1 VSRATGL
8 VDRLE
13 RPWVAVGLCVL
24 VYLPFVLLGYGSDID
39 VGTVLQAGRDWIDHG
54 DYAVS
59 RVPGAAV
66 HEVGTAFLDDIGGSV
81 LVNVASVLFA
91 ALALWGLQELLRD
104 AGSRTSGLAVLVLA
118 TNPWFWIAATS
129 LGDFAWAVGLFMA
142 GAVAAHRDR
151 RVLAGVLFALSIGC
165 RLSTAGLVVAW
176 LLAEQ
181 LGRRSSRRSWRSTM
195 VTASV
200 ALLLG
205 ALCFVPSWL
214 WADRTFDFLV
224 STNEFVGLRVHVGRW
239 LIKNVAFF
247 GVLAGAVLLFGIP
260 RLRRVWPAWHTS
272 IPFRFAVLGFV
283 AVELLYLRFPFKLVH
298 LIPAGMAV
306 ALSIGHLGPS
316 ARRWI
321 GALIAAQLIGGIV
334 TTTLAAPD
342 VVDRATGGEIE
353 LGVTEG
359 PLVTDVQCRLDDR
372 DDGPYVDGRSNESV
386 QRAAQN
392 AACQLT
398 TWRARD

>member
-181 LGRRSSRRSWRSTM
+181 LGRRSSRRAWRSTI